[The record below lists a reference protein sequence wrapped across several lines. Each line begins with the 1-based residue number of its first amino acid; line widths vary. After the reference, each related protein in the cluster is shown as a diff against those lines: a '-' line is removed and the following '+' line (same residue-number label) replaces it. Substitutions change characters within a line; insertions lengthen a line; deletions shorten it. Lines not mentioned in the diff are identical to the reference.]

1 MKQGSIVFSGISR
14 KGTAI
19 IIRYP
24 KSGDAA
30 AFLKYINALSQER
43 TFILAQG
50 RKFKIEEEKKWLSEN
65 IKNIQK
71 KKTVMLAVFA
81 GKELIGSASVE
92 QESDAVASQGIFHIG
107 IAKKFRGEGIGKLLM
122 ALAIEEAARNI
133 KGLRIITLNVFAN
146 NPVAMK
152 LYKKMGFK
160 KFGSLPKSVLHR
172 GKYIDN
178 DYMYLNLE

>member
-1 MKQGSIVFSGISR
+1 MKQGEIVFQGISR

-19 IIRYP
+19 TIRYP
-24 KSGDAA
+24 KSSDAA
-30 AFLKYINALSQER
+30 AFLKYINALSRER

-50 RKFKIEEEKKWLSEN
+50 RKSKIEEEKKWLN
-65 IKNIQK
+65 GKIKSMQK
-71 KKTVMLAVFA
+71 NKTVMLAVFA

-92 QESDAVASQGIFHIG
+92 QESDAVASQGSFHIG

-122 ALAIEEAARNI
+122 ALAIEEAVGNL
-133 KGLRIITLNVFAN
+133 KGLRMITLNVFAN
-146 NPVAMK
+146 NPVAMS

-178 DYMYLNLE
+178 DYMYLNLK